1 MLSNTEAELKKGIAY
16 SSLKKSV
23 DIHFNKSEI
32 FFCRFLTM
40 HMTSICQEKNVRQ
53 KHGLFMQ
60 NKCLPSRHLPAQ
72 S

>member
-16 SSLKKSV
+16 NSLKKSV

-53 KHGLFMQ
+53 KHG
-60 NKCLPSRHLPAQ
+60 
-72 S
+72 